1 MMEDK
6 ISMNESIEAGAPS
19 IKYDQGDIRMGG
31 GDEQGKQVA
40 AKIWEQMEQE
50 QKVQFGSFDAFFE
63 SGIWKQ
69 IIQQMQ
75 ADQGGA
81 GPGSE
86 MMSENVNMQE
96 QMPGGG
102 IADVNMQEQVQMAAN
117 GGRIGFNNGGAD
129 MGAPQMNRAQA
140 QEEAVTKIIQKMQDP
155 NLTDKDRVFLQEKL
169 KMFGMPTQ
177 QMPRGGIADVNMQ
190 EPVQMRA
197 NGGLM
202 GLYNRGM

>member
-1 MMEDK
+1 MMEEK
-6 ISMNESIEAGAPS
+6 ISMNESIDAGAPS
-19 IKYDQGDIRMGG
+19 IKYDRGDVQMGG
-31 GDEQGKQVA
+31 EDMQGKEMA
-40 AKIWEQMEQE
+40 AQIWEQMEQE
-50 QKVQFGSFDAFFE
+50 QKVQFGSFDAFFQ

-75 ADQGGA
+75 QDAGGA

-102 IADVNMQEQVQMAAN
+102 IADVNMQEQVQM
-117 GGRIGFNNGGAD
+117 
-129 MGAPQMNRAQA
+129 
-140 QEEAVTKIIQKMQDP
+140 
-155 NLTDKDRVFLQEKL
+155 
-169 KMFGMPTQ
+169 
-177 QMPRGGIADVNMQ
+177 
-190 EPVQMRA
+190 RA

>member
-1 MMEDK
+1 MFEEQFTE
-6 ISMNESIEAGAPS
+6 NIEAGAPD
-19 IKYDQGDIRMGG
+19 IKYNQGDIGRGAPQ
-31 GDEQGKQVA
+31 DEQGKQVA
-40 AKIWEQMEQE
+40 AQIWEQMAPE
-50 QKVQFGSFDAFFE
+50 QKQQFGSFDAFFA

-102 IADVNMQEQVQMAAN
+102 IADVNLQERVQMA
-117 GGRIGFNNGGAD
+117 
-129 MGAPQMNRAQA
+129 
-140 QEEAVTKIIQKMQDP
+140 
-155 NLTDKDRVFLQEKL
+155 
-169 KMFGMPTQ
+169 
-177 QMPRGGIADVNMQ
+177 
-190 EPVQMRA
+190 A